1 MKLDYKHLLPSDF
14 SSSSRVWVYQS
25 NRQFSIGEALAIEEM
40 LTNFSNEWKSHGDQV
55 KGAAFLFF
63 GQFIIVLADESN
75 VKVGGCS
82 TDGSIRFIK
91 EIEKQFNV
99 SLFDRNSLA
108 FVVKDQVQV
117 LPLSQLNY
125 AISNEFISMDSLYFN
140 NLVLTKQ
147 ELENNWIVPVKD
159 SWLAKRIQTSEIK

>member
-1 MKLDYKHLLPSDF
+1 MNLNYKDLLPTDF
-14 SSSSRVWVYQS
+14 SPLSRVWIYQS
-25 NRQFSIGEALAIEEM
+25 NRRFSINEALVVEG
-40 LTNFSNEWKSHGDQV
+40 LLNNFSEEWKSHGDQV

-63 GQFIIVLADESN
+63 GQFIIVIADESN

-82 TDGSIRFIK
+82 TDGSVLFIK

-108 FVVKDQVQV
+108 FVVKDQIQI

-125 AISNEFISMDSLYFN
+125 AISNEFISLDSLYFN

-147 ELENNWIVPVKD
+147 ELENNWIVPIKE
-159 SWLAKRIQTSEIK
+159 SWLSNRIQSTVAK

>member
-1 MKLDYKHLLPSDF
+1 MNLNYKDLLPTDF
-14 SSSSRVWVYQS
+14 SPLSRVWIYQS
-25 NRQFSIGEALAIEEM
+25 NRRFSINEALVVEG
-40 LTNFSNEWKSHGDQV
+40 LLNNFSEEWKSHGDQV

-63 GQFIIVLADESN
+63 GQFIIVIADESN

-82 TDGSIRFIK
+82 TDGSVRFIK

-108 FVVKDQVQV
+108 FVVKDQIQI

-125 AISNEFISMDSLYFN
+125 AISNEFISLDSLYFN

-147 ELENNWIVPVKD
+147 ELENNWIVPIKE
-159 SWLAKRIQTSEIK
+159 SWLSKRIQPTEVK